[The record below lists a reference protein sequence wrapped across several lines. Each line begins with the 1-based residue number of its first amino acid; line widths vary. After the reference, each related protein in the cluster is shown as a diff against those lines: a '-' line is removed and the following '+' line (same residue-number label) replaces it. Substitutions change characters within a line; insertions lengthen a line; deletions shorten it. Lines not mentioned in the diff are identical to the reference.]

1 MTATKRPI
9 LEMVKLGAILALY
22 AAASCAVL
30 AVVNN
35 VTSPVIAQNQKNK
48 ANAAMKS
55 VFAEA
60 DNFDLIEDF
69 DTTGGDAAI
78 SIDEMYAA
86 KKDGKLVGAVAKVSG
101 PTYDHATLTVGLD
114 LAGMITGV
122 QFLENTDSPGF
133 GLKASD
139 PTFKLENGKTF
150 YGQFTGKKAADG
162 FIAGETFDAISGATI
177 TSKAV
182 GEILEKG
189 TACISEYLEEHKNEQ

>member
-60 DNFDLIEDF
+60 DNFDLI
-69 DTTGGDAAI
+69 
-78 SIDEMYAA
+78 
-86 KKDGKLVGAVAKVSG
+86 
-101 PTYDHATLTVGLD
+101 
-114 LAGMITGV
+114 
-122 QFLENTDSPGF
+122 
-133 GLKASD
+133 
-139 PTFKLENGKTF
+139 
-150 YGQFTGKKAADG
+150 
-162 FIAGETFDAISGATI
+162 
-177 TSKAV
+177 
-182 GEILEKG
+182 
-189 TACISEYLEEHKNEQ
+189 

>member
-9 LEMVKLGAILALY
+9 FEMVKLGAILALY

-139 PTFKLENGKTF
+139 PTFKVESGQTF
-150 YGQFTGKKAADG
+150 YGQFAGKKASDG

-182 GEILEKG
+182 GAILEKG
-189 TACISEYLEEHKNEQ
+189 ASTMGNYLKEHEND